1 MKIVLYL
8 ACTLAGII
16 LVQACCHPNNEM
28 SVSVTNE
35 SSQSFYLEQWRKG
48 DTSLSRGY
56 HTVNFVTYRQVI
68 SILENGW
75 GWWHVVLWEYHST
88 TRLISCWLGIWFIEN
103 KVRSKWLWKLE
114 VFRNYWWQM
123 RNYKRTLVFD
133 DRRFRFWNGRI
144 RPVLCST

>member
-68 SILENGW
+68 SILEKGW
-75 GWWHVVLWEYHST
+75 GDDMSYCENIIPQLDSLVVDLESDSLKIKFDLNDCENWKYSETTDGRCGT
-88 TRLISCWLGIWFIEN
+88 TRGRWYLTIEDSDFET
-103 KVRSKWLWKLE
+103 VE
-114 VFRNYWWQM
+114 
-123 RNYKRTLVFD
+123 
-133 DRRFRFWNGRI
+133 
-144 RPVLCST
+144 